1 MNIIPITPNPD
12 GSYRQIQSGWPAGTP
27 VPSTHAVW
35 PDTLDTTDFYACG
48 GFGTLTVEGQTVTA
62 FTPNAEAYEEWKTEH
77 PETPVDPEPEPTL
90 EDRVSTLETSKADQ
104 TSVDELNEALNMIL
118 TGVTE

>member
-35 PDTLDTTDFYACG
+35 PDELDTTDFYAVS
-48 GFGTLTVEGQTVTA
+48 GFGTLTVEDQTVTA
-62 FTPNAEAYEEWKTEH
+62 FTPNEEAYEEWKTEH
-77 PETPVDPEPEPTL
+77 PETTTTQPTQEERLAAL
-90 EDRVSTLETSKADQ
+90 ESA
-104 TSVDELNEALNMIL
+104 ML
-118 TGVTE
+118 TMMLGGITDV

>member
-35 PDTLDTTDFYACG
+35 PDKLDTTDFYAVS

-62 FTPNAEAYEEWKTEH
+62 FTPNEEAYEEWKTEH
-77 PETPVDPEPEPTL
+77 PETTTTQPTQEERLAAL
-90 EDRVSTLETSKADQ
+90 ESA
-104 TSVDELNEALNMIL
+104 ML
-118 TGVTE
+118 TIMMGGMTDV

>member
-35 PDTLDTTDFYACG
+35 PDELDTTDFYACG

-62 FTPNAEAYEEWKTEH
+62 FTPNEEAYEEWKTEH
-77 PETPVDPEPEPTL
+77 PETPTTTQPTQEERLAAL
-90 EDRVSTLETSKADQ
+90 ESA
-104 TSVDELNEALNMIL
+104 ML
-118 TGVTE
+118 TMMMGGITDV

>member
-35 PDTLDTTDFYACG
+35 PDELDTTDFYACG
-48 GFGTLTVEGQTVTA
+48 GFGSLTVEGQTVTA

-77 PETPVDPEPEPTL
+77 PETTTTQPTQEERLAAL
-90 EDRVSTLETSKADQ
+90 ESA
-104 TSVDELNEALNMIL
+104 ML
-118 TGVTE
+118 TMMMGGITDV

>member
-27 VPSTHAVW
+27 VPSTHAIW
-35 PDTLDTTDFYACG
+35 PDELDTTDFYAVS
-48 GFGTLTVEGQTVTA
+48 GFGALTVEGQTVTA

-77 PETPVDPEPEPTL
+77 PETPTTTQPTQEERLAAL
-90 EDRVSTLETSKADQ
+90 ESA
-104 TSVDELNEALNMIL
+104 ML
-118 TGVTE
+118 TMMMGGMTDV

>member
-1 MNIIPITPNPD
+1 MKIIPITPNTD

-35 PDTLDTTDFYACG
+35 PDELDTTDFYAVS

-62 FTPNAEAYEEWKTEH
+62 FTPNEEAYEEWKTEH
-77 PETPVDPEPEPTL
+77 PETTTTQPTQEERLAAL
-90 EDRVSTLETSKADQ
+90 ESA
-104 TSVDELNEALNMIL
+104 ML
-118 TGVTE
+118 TMMMGGITDV

>member
-35 PDTLDTTDFYACG
+35 PDELDTTDFYACG
-48 GFGTLTVEGQTVTA
+48 GFGSLTVEGQTVTA
-62 FTPNAEAYEEWKTEH
+62 FTPNEEAHEEWKAEH
-77 PETPVDPEPEPTL
+77 PEPTTAQPTQEERLAAL
-90 EDRVSTLETSKADQ
+90 ESA
-104 TSVDELNEALNMIL
+104 ML
-118 TGVTE
+118 TMMMGGITDV

>member
-12 GSYRQIQSGWPAGTP
+12 GSYRQIQSGWPVGTL

-35 PDTLDTTDFYACG
+35 PDELDTTDFYAVS

-62 FTPNAEAYEEWKTEH
+62 FTPNEEAYEEWKTEH
-77 PETPVDPEPEPTL
+77 
-90 EDRVSTLETSKADQ
+90 LETTTTQPTQEERLA
-104 TSVDELNEALNMIL
+104 ALESAML
-118 TGVTE
+118 TMMMGGITDV

>member
-35 PDTLDTTDFYACG
+35 PDELDTTDFYACG
-48 GFGTLTVEGQTVTA
+48 GFGSLTVEGQTVTA
-62 FTPNAEAYEEWKTEH
+62 FTPNEEAYEEWKMEH
-77 PETPVDPEPEPTL
+77 PETTTTQPTQEERLAAL
-90 EDRVSTLETSKADQ
+90 ESA
-104 TSVDELNEALNMIL
+104 ML
-118 TGVTE
+118 TMMMGGITDV